1 MPNLTIT
8 DLKLLKD
15 DYTNYHSFIE
25 TGTNN
30 GETIFDMDNYFDKLY
45 TIEFSEKYYENTKN
59 KYDGNKIKFLL
70 GDSSVIFEELLPTIK
85 EKSIFFLDAHWCGA
99 DTGRSNKDCPLIE
112 EIISINK
119 FFMNE
124 AIIIIDDY
132 RLFGLDKSS
141 GMLGEDWRDISK
153 DKILDILKNRINDV
167 YHIDSISAVNDRLI
181 IHINKI

>member
-1 MPNLTIT
+1 
-8 DLKLLKD
+8 
-15 DYTNYHSFIE
+15 
-25 TGTNN
+25 
-30 GETIFDMDNYFDKLY
+30 
-45 TIEFSEKYYENTKN
+45 
-59 KYDGNKIKFLL
+59 
-70 GDSSVIFEELLPTIK
+70 
-85 EKSIFFLDAHWCGA
+85 
-99 DTGRSNKDCPLIE
+99 
-112 EIISINK
+112 
-119 FFMNE
+119 MNE

>member
-1 MPNLTIT
+1 
-8 DLKLLKD
+8 
-15 DYTNYHSFIE
+15 
-25 TGTNN
+25 
-30 GETIFDMDNYFDKLY
+30 
-45 TIEFSEKYYENTKN
+45 
-59 KYDGNKIKFLL
+59 
-70 GDSSVIFEELLPTIK
+70 
-85 EKSIFFLDAHWCGA
+85 LDAHWCGA

-124 AIIIIDDY
+124 AIIIIDDF

-141 GMLGEDWRDISK
+141 GKLNEDWSEISK